1 MNIGDI
7 YIENPVLL
15 APMAGFTDVAF
26 RSICKSMGCG
36 LTYTEMVS
44 AKALYYGNENTQRL
58 LMASENEKPLAVQ
71 IFGSDPY
78 IMANI
83 AEKLSERES
92 IDIIDINMGCPALK
106 IIKNGEGSALMKNPK
121 LAFDIVREVS
131 KASKKPVTVKIRKG
145 FTKGESTAV
154 DFAKGLEEAG
164 AKAITVHGRT
174 REQMYQGKADWNII
188 KEVKSAL
195 SIPVIGNGDVFSANN
210 ARELIELSGC
220 DGVMVARG
228 ALGNPWIFN
237 EIKDMLNGKDVINPT
252 PLEKVDLCIQH
263 YKKSLE
269 YDKEEKAVREM
280 RKHIALYIKGLKNCT
295 DIKNDVNICK
305 ESKEV
310 IDILQRYKESLKDT

>member
-58 LMASENEKPLAVQ
+58 LMVSENEKPK
-71 IFGSDPY
+71 IGEY
-78 IMANI
+78 MI

-210 ARELIELSGC
+210 AR
-220 DGVMVARG
+220 
-228 ALGNPWIFN
+228 
-237 EIKDMLNGKDVINPT
+237 
-252 PLEKVDLCIQH
+252 
-263 YKKSLE
+263 
-269 YDKEEKAVREM
+269 
-280 RKHIALYIKGLKNCT
+280 
-295 DIKNDVNICK
+295 
-305 ESKEV
+305 
-310 IDILQRYKESLKDT
+310 

>member
-1 MNIGDI
+1 MNIGDV
-7 YIENPVLL
+7 YIKNPVLL

-58 LMASENEKPLAVQ
+58 LMVSENEKPLAVQ

-83 AEKLSERES
+83 AEKLSDRDDV
-92 IDIIDINMGCPALK
+92 DIIDINMGCPALK
-106 IIKNGEGSALMKNPK
+106 IIKNGEGSALMKNPR

-131 KASKKPVTVKIRKG
+131 KASKKPITVKIRKG
-145 FTKGESTAV
+145 FTRGESIAV

-174 REQMYQGKADWNII
+174 REQMYQGKADWDII

-195 SIPVIGNGDVFSANN
+195 TIPVIGNGDVFSAKN
-210 ARELIELSGC
+210 AKELIELSGC

-237 EIKDMLNGKDVINPT
+237 EIKDMLSGKDVINPT
-252 PLEKVDLCIQH
+252 PLEKVDLCIEH

-305 ESKEV
+305 GSKEV
-310 IDILQRYKESLKDT
+310 IDIMQRYKEILKDT

>member
-1 MNIGDI
+1 MEIGDI
-7 YIENPVLL
+7 YIKNPVFL

-58 LMASENEKPLAVQ
+58 LMVSENERPLAVQ

-83 AEKLSERES
+83 AEKLSERENV
-92 IDIIDINMGCPALK
+92 DIIDINMGCPALK

-131 KASKKPVTVKIRKG
+131 RASKKPVTVKIRKG

-188 KEVKSAL
+188 KEVKSVL
-195 SIPVIGNGDVFSANN
+195 SIPVIGNGDVFSAEN
-210 ARELIELSGC
+210 AKIGRAH
-220 DGVMVARG
+220 V
-228 ALGNPWIFN
+228 
-237 EIKDMLNGKDVINPT
+237 
-252 PLEKVDLCIQH
+252 
-263 YKKSLE
+263 
-269 YDKEEKAVREM
+269 
-280 RKHIALYIKGLKNCT
+280 
-295 DIKNDVNICK
+295 
-305 ESKEV
+305 
-310 IDILQRYKESLKDT
+310 